1 MAHNRG
7 IKDPF
12 SRKGGVPVSGAD
24 GRVPPRGSRGKMGI
38 SGRLVGATAPVHWS
52 LNNPYLT

>member
-24 GRVPPRGSRGKMGI
+24 GRVPPRGSRGKNRHQWAACRGY
-38 SGRLVGATAPVHWS
+38 RPCPLVT
-52 LNNPYLT
+52 